1 MLRCCICNRA
11 LLRPALPGLMIGP
24 VCAKKRG
31 YSLTDGGEPRMLFVA
46 PVRRRQ
52 LNQQQVD
59 WIEAMSTAVGG

>member
-1 MLRCCICNRA
+1 MKLKCCICNRA

-31 YSLTDGGEPRMLFVA
+31 YSLTGGEPQMRIFA

-59 WIEAMSTAVGG
+59 WIEALGGAAYG

>member
-31 YSLTDGGEPRMLFVA
+31 YSLTDGGEPQMRIVA

-52 LNQQQVD
+52 LDQQQVD
-59 WIEAMSTAVGG
+59 WIEAMGGAAYG